1 MSNTNTLT
9 QPFAADNR
17 IQTIDILRGF
27 LIVLMALDHVR
38 DFFLLDAF
46 AFSATDPEKS
56 TVALF
61 VTRWITHICA
71 PGFVWL
77 SGISAY
83 IYFRKNGPQ
92 KTAAYLF
99 SRGIILI
106 LLELTIIKIG
116 WHFNTDFASVGLL
129 VIWALGLSMV
139 LLAGMLW
146 LPQAFVFITALVI
159 LAGHNLL
166 DPIQTSDN
174 GWPSLIWHILHQ
186 SGTVTLTN
194 QLHVNVLY
202 PVLPMFGLICLGY
215 AMGNV
220 FTDDSKEERIAL
232 FKRLS
237 LILLLAFI
245 SIRLVNMYGDPSPWL
260 PNQYI
265 YRAVFSFLNVTKYP
279 MSLDYTL
286 ITLSVLF
293 YLLTKIELY
302 TFKPYGYLALFG
314 KVSMFFYIIHIYV
327 IHVLAILLALAT
339 NHENLKLAMDN
350 MNIYTFTNHFG
361 YSLPIV
367 YLIWFGILLLL
378 YPICKKYRVLKSKHP
393 NSFLKFL

>member
-1 MSNTNTLT
+1 
-9 QPFAADNR
+9 
-17 IQTIDILRGF
+17 
-27 LIVLMALDHVR
+27 MALDHVR

-61 VTRWITHICA
+61 ATRWITHICA

-83 IYFRKNGPQ
+83 IYFKKNGAQ
-92 KTAAYLF
+92 KTSAYLF

-106 LLELTIIKIG
+106 LLELTLVKIG
-116 WHFNTDFASVGLL
+116 WHFNTDFSSIGLL
-129 VIWALGLSMV
+129 VIWALGLSMM
-139 LLAGMLW
+139 LLGLMLW
-146 LPQAFVFITALVI
+146 LPQPFVFIAALII

-166 DPIQTSDN
+166 DAIQTSDT

-186 SGTVTLTN
+186 AGTVNLTGGLN
-194 QLHVNVLY
+194 VNVLY

-215 AMGNV
+215 TMGHL
-220 FTDDSKEERIAL
+220 FADDTKEERIAL
-232 FKRLS
+232 FQRLS
-237 LILLLAFI
+237 LVLLLAFI
-245 SIRLVNMYGDPSPWL
+245 SIRLLNMYGDPSPWL

-265 YRAVFSFLNVTKYP
+265 SRTVFSFLNVTKYP

-286 ITLSVLF
+286 ITLSLLF
-293 YLLTKIELY
+293 YILTKIELY

-327 IHVLAILLALAT
+327 IHILAVLLALAT

-361 YSLPIV
+361 YSLPVV
-367 YLIWFGILLLL
+367 YLIWFGILLML
-378 YPICKKYRVLKSKHP
+378 YPVCKKYRVLKSKYP
-393 NSFLKFL
+393 NSFLKFI